1 MAIVPKG
8 ARKRASKKSAAKAAA
23 NNEAEVAEVQA
34 QEQQVQAQDDT
45 AQDAIYVSETTYN
58 RYTSLLF
65 AELSG
70 VEMTAAQKKEMAQL
84 KAEIEQAD
92 GQKASK
98 TITACIK
105 AERIKLVE
113 GLPMPENFYTI
124 IKNGGAFAVK
134 YYLINE

>member
-1 MAIVPKG
+1 MANKNKPTKQATPV
-8 ARKRASKKSAAKAAA
+8 A
-23 NNEAEVAEVQA
+23 EAPVAEVQP
-34 QEQQVQAQDDT
+34 
-45 AQDAIYVSETTYN
+45 QDAIYVSETTYN

-84 KAEIEQAD
+84 KVEIEQAD
-92 GQKASK
+92 GKRASK

-124 IKNGGAFAVK
+124 IKNGGAVAVK